1 MKKKYKLILVS
12 GSLKRIEKIEKE
24 AQKYFKGA
32 KGSHDWDHVERVYN
46 LALKIGKKEKA
57 DLEILKLSAILH
69 DIGRKHQ
76 DEVNGR
82 IDHGETGA
90 KLAKKILEKYNF
102 ERKKV
107 EKIIHCVETNRFRGN
122 KKPESKEAK
131 ILFDA
136 DKLDAIGAIGI
147 GRAFLFAG
155 EVGAKL
161 HDKDVDISK
170 TKEYTKDDSAYR
182 EYLVKL
188 RKIKDRMFTKEGKRI
203 ARERHKFMVNFFEHL
218 NKEVDGKL

>member
-1 MKKKYKLILVS
+1 MSIF
-12 GSLKRIEKIEKE
+12 EKIKKE
-24 AQKYFKGA
+24 AQKYFRGA
-32 KGSHDWDHVERVYN
+32 KGSHDWNHVERVYN
-46 LALKIGKKEKA
+46 LAIKIGKKEKA
-57 DLEILKLSAILH
+57 NLTILKLAAILH
-69 DIGRKHQ
+69 DIGKKQQ
-76 DEVNGR
+76 DEVNGM
-82 IDHGETGA
+82 IDHAEVGA
-90 KLAKKILEKYNF
+90 RLAQKILEKYNL
-102 ERKKV
+102 KKETI
-107 EKIIHCVETNRFRGN
+107 EKITYCIETNRFRGN

-161 HDKDVDISK
+161 HDKNVDIEK
-170 TKEYTKDDSAYR
+170 TKEYSEEDTAYR
-182 EYLVKL
+182 EFMVKL

-203 ARERHKFMVNFFEHL
+203 AKDRHKFMVNFFNLL

>member
-1 MKKKYKLILVS
+1 MTIF
-12 GSLKRIEKIEKE
+12 EKIKKE
-24 AQKYFKGA
+24 AQKYFNGA
-32 KGSHDWDHVERVYN
+32 RGSHDWSHVKRVFN

-57 DLEILKLSAILH
+57 NLEILKLAAILH

-76 DEVNGR
+76 DEVNGKVN
-82 IDHGETGA
+82 HAEMGA
-90 KLAKKILEKYNF
+90 KLAREILEKYNF
-102 ERKKV
+102 KKGKI
-107 EKIIHCVETNRFRGN
+107 EKIIHCIETNRFRGS
-122 KKPESKEAK
+122 KKPATKEAK

-136 DKLDAIGAIGI
+136 DKLDAIGATGV

-161 HDKDVDISK
+161 HNKDIDLEK
-170 TKEYTKDDSAYR
+170 TKEYSKEDTAYR
-182 EYLVKL
+182 EFMVKL

-203 ARERHKFMVNFFEHL
+203 AKARHKFMVNFFKRL

>member
-1 MKKKYKLILVS
+1 MKNLFGKIKKEV
-12 GSLKRIEKIEKE
+12 
-24 AQKYFKGA
+24 QKYFKDT
-32 KGSHDWDHVERVYN
+32 KGSHDWSHVERVYN
-46 LALKIGKKEKA
+46 FALKIGKKEKA

-76 DEVNGR
+76 DEVNGK
-82 IDHGETGA
+82 IDHSEKGVE
-90 KLAKKILEKYNF
+90 LARKILEKYNF
-102 ERKKV
+102 KEEKI
-107 EKIIHCVETNRFRGN
+107 EKIIHCIETNRFRGN

-136 DKLDAIGAIGI
+136 DKLDAIGATGI

-155 EVGAKL
+155 EIGAIL
-161 HDKDVDISK
+161 HDKNVDIKK

-188 RKIKDRMFTKEGKRI
+188 RKIKNRMFTKEGKRM
-203 ARERHKFMVNFFEHL
+203 ARERHKFMVDFFNRL